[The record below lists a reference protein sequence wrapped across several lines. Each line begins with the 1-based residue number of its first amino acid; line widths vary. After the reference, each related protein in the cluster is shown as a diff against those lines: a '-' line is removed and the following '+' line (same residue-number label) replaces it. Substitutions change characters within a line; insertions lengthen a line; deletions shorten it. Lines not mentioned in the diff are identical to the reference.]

1 LPNGNQFNYLH
12 PMKKILLFVLI
23 IAVFNGSLLA
33 QRPTSFSYDPNVF
46 ITEFES
52 FMRSGKSDAKD
63 EAENFAANYNTGKF
77 SLPQKQQMV
86 KLCNEMLQKQMQ
98 PSVEFYYYMQTANA
112 LVANNQIAKFDNWHK
127 TLISALKKN
136 KDEFNRFL
144 NVSKNVFAENVMLRV
159 GLSTWVINAQDV
171 DLKME
176 GQATFIFKNLDL
188 ICYGTGDTLEILK
201 TNGKYYAGTNQFVG
215 KGGKVDWS
223 RVGLDTSKV
232 FAKLNNYFINLS
244 DGLLTADS
252 AMLTYKDRFKE
263 PVMGKVTDKPLGS
276 SQGEKSIYPQ
286 FESTTQTFTGLTYG
300 KAKYKGGFGLRG
312 ALVVGKSS
320 GNQKAELYFY
330 FKNKPV
336 LRIASNEF
344 FMRDNKITNDK
355 VELTIFL
362 DKDSIFHPQLKFTYL
377 INDDKISLYRDTK
390 IGISAAPFVDYY
402 HNLEIYVDELKWDIN
417 NPKIDLKNVAG
428 DDPAKF
434 QSINYFRDVIYERI
448 QGMLDY
454 NPLQRV
460 KQYCE
465 KYDIKSFNIESYAQ
479 FYKSDLSDIKL
490 MMIDLND
497 RGFLNYNEQTKII
510 NIKPK
515 LKDYVNAHIG
525 RTDYDAISFKSVI
538 SAIPNAAIS
547 LINNDLIV
555 QGVGRFKFSDSQNV
569 EVTPREQILTIKKN
583 RGIEFN
589 GKLRAGKADFYGSN
603 FTFDYTKFDVRL
615 NNVDSLKFLYLD
627 DTLGYLANVKS
638 VIQNIYGT
646 LEIDYP
652 YNKSSRK
659 NYPGYPK
666 FTSEVGSKVFYDYQ
680 STQSGNYV
688 KDRFYFAVDPFKLD
702 SLNDLNLY
710 TLALAGTLESD
721 GILPDM
727 RQEIYLQPDKSLGFY
742 IPNDTNNSYMLYKGK
757 GSAKFALRLS
767 NEGLIGDGDLYYLA
781 SKSHSNKFNL
791 LLDSMNADC
800 EYFKNDRT
808 ALFPTIINSKNV
820 YNHWIPY
827 QDTMFI
833 FNKGEPI
840 KIAYEKAELR
850 GTLILTPQAMKAR
863 GSMTI
868 EDGELIADLYELR
881 PVEILSENA
890 IFRQRWPGDTTKI
903 AFVTQKVNA
912 YVNLEK
918 RFGEFTYLN
927 PNEINNQF
935 TYNLY
940 EGSFE
945 KMRWEMEPRT
955 MEFTGK
961 TFEQNAS
968 NASYLSSKRPSQDN
982 LTFKSASMK
991 MGLGDY
997 LMKASKIP
1005 FIQVVDSKIFPD
1017 SGKAYIGKDAE
1028 MYELK
1033 NAKINADTINN
1044 YHKIEQ
1050 VTIKINGRTDVRGQ
1064 GNYIYL
1070 DKNKKPQR
1078 FYLSEI
1084 YTEDKKYLGGKSNIP
1099 DSINFNVGTK
1109 LAFRGN
1115 AILHSFNKNLEY
1127 NGFFKPLH
1135 ELYLPKTDWFKSAA
1149 VINPDTVYIDLLPP
1163 LTNLNRAVLNCGFI
1177 LTADSTHVSPAMFSR
1192 KRSNNDIELLKV
1204 EGTYTYNDKFDEFR
1218 IGPYAK
1224 VFGQPAKLGNFMA
1237 VSESKKAI
1245 YGEGKFNFNLDIP
1258 KFKLITA
1265 GNGSFSLRD
1274 TTFTMNIAAVV
1285 DFEMP
1290 ANALKL
1296 MVDSITDQSSSNSND
1311 YFKKEILNIAI
1322 PEMVDDKTLKKMS
1335 DDASDELEGKLIND
1349 LFKSF
1354 FITDLKFKYDI
1365 NTRSFISEGD
1375 FGVRSIDK
1383 YSIERRL
1390 QGRIQILKTRTKEEF
1405 VIYLQQNNGSWYY
1418 FKYSKGNLSI
1428 LGSDPLFNEAMKQ
1441 GLDKL
1446 SGDGF
1451 TVRLASISDR
1461 NKIMRAIKGK

>member
-1 LPNGNQFNYLH
+1 
-12 PMKKILLFVLI
+12 MKKITLILFFITLSNLVLK
-23 IAVFNGSLLA
+23 A
-33 QRPTSFSYDPNVF
+33 QRPNSFSYDPNVF

-52 FMRSGKSDAKD
+52 FMRSGKTDVKD
-63 EAENFAANYNTGKF
+63 EADNFVANYNTGKF

-98 PSVEFYYYMQTANA
+98 PNTEFYFYMQTANV
-112 LVANNQIAKFDNWHK
+112 LVARNQMSKFDNWHK
-127 TLISALKKN
+127 TLIGALKKN
-136 KDEFNRFL
+136 KDEFFRFL
-144 NVSKNVFAENVMLRV
+144 NVSKNVFAEDIMLKMGTSV
-159 GLSTWVINAQDV
+159 WVIKAQDV

-188 ICYGTGDTLEILK
+188 VCYTPGDTLEVLK
-201 TNGKYYAGTNQFVG
+201 TNGRYFAGTNQFVG

-223 RVGLDTSKV
+223 RVGFDTSRV
-232 FAKLNNYFINLS
+232 YAKLNNYIINLA

-252 AMLTYKDRFKE
+252 AMLTYKDKFKE
-263 PVMGKVTDKPLGS
+263 PLMGKVIDKPLGS
-276 SQGEKSIYPQ
+276 NQGAKSIYPQ

-320 GNQKAELYFY
+320 ANQKAELYFY

-336 LRIASNEF
+336 LRIASDEF

-362 DKDSIFHPQLKFTYL
+362 DKDSIFHPQLRFTYL
-377 INDDKISLYRDTK
+377 VNDDKISLYRDTK
-390 IGISAAPFVDYY
+390 LGISAAPFVDYF

-417 NPKIDLKNVAG
+417 NPKIDLKNIAG

-434 QSINYFRDVIYERI
+434 QSINYFRDVIYERL

-454 NPLQRV
+454 NPLQRI
-460 KQYCE
+460 KIYCE
-465 KYDIKSFNIESYAQ
+465 KFDIKSFNIESYAQ
-479 FYKSDLSDIKL
+479 YHKSDLSDIKL

-497 RGFLNYNEQTKII
+497 RGFLNYNEQKKTVT
-510 NIKPK
+510 IKPK
-515 LKDYVNAHIG
+515 LKEYVNAHMG
-525 RTDYDAISFKSVI
+525 RTDYDAISFKSII

-569 EVTPREQILTIKKN
+569 EVTPKEQVLTIKRN

-589 GKLRAGKADFYGSN
+589 GKLRAGMADFYGSN
-603 FTFDYTKFDVRL
+603 FSFDYTKFDVRL

-666 FTSEVGSKVFYDYQ
+666 FTSEVGSKVFYDYPT
-680 STQSGNYV
+680 TQQGNYDN
-688 KDRFYFAVDPFKLD
+688 DRFYFSVDPFKLD
-702 SLNDLNLY
+702 SLSDLNLY
-710 TLALAGTLESD
+710 TLALGGTLESD

-727 RQEIYLQPDKSLGFY
+727 KQEIYLQPDKSLGFY
-742 IPNDTNNSYMLYKGK
+742 IPNDTNYNYTLYRGK

-767 NEGLIGDGDLYYLA
+767 NDGLIGDGDIFYLA
-781 SKSHSNKFNL
+781 SKSTSKRFNL

-800 EYFKNDRT
+800 ESFKNDRT
-808 ALFPTIINSKNV
+808 ALFPTVINSTNV

-833 FNKGEPI
+833 LNKGEPI

-850 GTLILTPQAMKAR
+850 GTLILTPQAMKAK

-903 AFVTQKVNA
+903 AFETKKVNA

-918 RFGEFTYLN
+918 RYGEFTYLK
-927 PNEINNQF
+927 PNEINNEF

-945 KMRWEMEPRT
+945 KLRWEMEPRT
-955 MEFTGK
+955 LEFTGK
-961 TFEQNAS
+961 SEEQNPAL
-968 NASYLSSKRPSQDN
+968 ASYLVSKRPSQER
-982 LTFKSASMK
+982 LTFKTASVK
-991 MGLGDY
+991 MSLGDY
-997 LMKASKIP
+997 VLQASKVPYIN
-1005 FIQVVDSKIFPD
+1005 VVDSKILPD
-1017 SGKAYIGKDAE
+1017 SGKVYIGKDAE
-1028 MYELK
+1028 MNELL
-1033 NAKINADTINN
+1033 NAKINADTVTKF
-1044 YHKIEQ
+1044 HKIEQ
-1050 VTIKINGRTDVRGQ
+1050 VTVKINGRTDFRGQ

-1078 FYLSEI
+1078 FYLNEI
-1084 YTEDKKYLGGKSNIP
+1084 YPEDKKYLGGKSNIP
-1099 DSINFNVGTK
+1099 DSINFNVGVK

-1115 AILHSFNKNLEY
+1115 ALLHSYNRNLEY

-1135 ELYLPKTDWFKSAA
+1135 NLYLPKTDWFKSAA
-1149 VINPDTVYIDLLPP
+1149 IINPDTVYIDLLPP
-1163 LTNLNRAVLNCGFI
+1163 LTNLNRAVVDCGFV
-1177 LTADSTHVSPAMFSR
+1177 LTADSTHVTPAMFSR
-1192 KRSNNDIELLKV
+1192 KRSNNDIDLLKV
-1204 EGTYTYNDKFDEFR
+1204 EGTFTYNDKFDEFR
-1218 IGPYAK
+1218 IGPYPK
-1224 VFGQPAKLGNFMA
+1224 VFGQPARRGNFMA
-1237 VSESKKAI
+1237 VSETKKAI

-1258 KFKLITA
+1258 KFKLTTA
-1265 GNGSFSLRD
+1265 GNSSFNLKD
-1274 TTFTMNIAAVV
+1274 TTFTMHLAAVV

-1296 MVDSITDQSSSNSND
+1296 MVDSITDQSNSNSND
-1311 YFKKEILNIAI
+1311 YFNKEILNIAI

-1335 DDASDELEGKLIND
+1335 DEASDELNGKLINY
-1349 LFKSF
+1349 LFKAF

-1365 NTRSFISEGD
+1365 NTRSFISDGD
-1375 FGVRSIDK
+1375 FGVRSLDK
-1383 YSIERRL
+1383 YVIERRL

-1418 FKYSKGNLSI
+1418 FKYSKGNLAI
-1428 LGSDPLFNEAMKQ
+1428 LGSDPLFNEALKL
-1441 GLDKL
+1441 GLDKV

-1451 TVRLASISDR
+1451 TVRIASISDR
-1461 NKIMRAIKGK
+1461 NKLMRLMKAKQ